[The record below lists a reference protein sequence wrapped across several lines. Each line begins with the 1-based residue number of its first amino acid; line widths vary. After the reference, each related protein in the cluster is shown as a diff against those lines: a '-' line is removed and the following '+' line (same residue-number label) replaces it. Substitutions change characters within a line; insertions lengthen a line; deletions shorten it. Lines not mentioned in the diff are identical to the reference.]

1 MTNFVA
7 ATFHRLIA
15 PMMLKFSQKV
25 APMFLLQTSPFGND
39 HNNGRPLVAI
49 LGVLFVA
56 AIT

>member
-7 ATFHRLIA
+7 GTFHRLIA
-15 PMMLKFSQKV
+15 PMKLKFSHKV
-25 APMFLLQTSPFGND
+25 TLVFLHRTSPFGND
-39 HNNGRPLVAI
+39 HNNERPLVAI